1 MKPRFFIFI
10 SLSILCLAA
19 AGVLAFRQAQAYER
33 TRGVLPAGS
42 MVAGLPA
49 GGRTP
54 EEAGRQA
61 VIAYA
66 MTPVELRYQGSV
78 IHIDPTQAGQTLNT
92 AGMVEKARAALQ
104 GDFWPGYWASL
115 WNQPSPSVEIPLEC
129 SVDDTRLQT
138 FLDEALSLRYGQ
150 TPTRAAPDPGGT
162 AFQPGKPGVTLAL
175 DLASQSVTSALCAR
189 ENRVA
194 ELTSVEAPPLPPTV
208 DALEFSLTAL
218 VQASGYD
225 GLIELYY
232 QDLRTGEVIQLALND
247 GKVVEPGVAFTAAST
262 IKIPVMISAYKQVDG
277 ELPANLR
284 RQMAEMIDLSDNLST
299 DKVMESVLD
308 ENIAPVQVTQDIR
321 ALGLQ
326 NTFLAG
332 FFYPG
337 APLLDRYTTPANQ
350 RTDLSTDPD
359 VYNQTTAGDMGVLL
373 SNLYQCSTNG
383 SGPLVD
389 TYGAAITQAEC
400 QEMVDLL
407 ATNRKGVLIEVGL
420 PEGTRMAHKYGWVT
434 DALDGLLHT
443 ASDAA
448 IVYTPGGDFVLTA
461 YLYHPNQLQWEPAQN
476 LVAYLTAAAY
486 NYHVISLSFV
496 YE

>member
-61 VIAYA
+61 VIAYS

-115 WNQPSPSVEIPLEC
+115 WNQPRPAVEIPLEC
-129 SVDDTRLQT
+129 TADETKMRSY
-138 FLDEALSLRYGQ
+138 LDETLGPRYEQ
-150 TPTRAAPDPGGT
+150 PATRAMPDPGGT
-162 AFQPGKPGVTLAL
+162 AFIPGKPGVAL
-175 DLASQSVTSALCAR
+175 FLDETPPAIALCAR
-189 ENRVA
+189 EDRVV
-194 ELTSVEAPPLPPTV
+194 EFTSYTIPSASPTL
-208 DALEFSLTAL
+208 DMLAFSLTAL
-218 VQASGYD
+218 VQVSGYD

-389 TYGAAITQAEC
+389 TFGAAITQAEC

-486 NYHVISLSFV
+486 NYHVISLTFV